1 MFDGASRPLR
11 HRALGEEALY
21 RLVDGA
27 ASQLVE
33 LEVVRAPGLGA
44 GARVRVTRGAASAMQ
59 GWERE
64 AGSRPRIRKGGR
76 RGPLVVLGCATAG
89 ALHALRA
96 AVATARRS
104 GLTAR
109 P

>member
-1 MFDGASRPLR
+1 LR

-76 RGPLVVLGCATAG
+76 RGPLVVCATAG

-96 AVATARRS
+96 AVTTARRS